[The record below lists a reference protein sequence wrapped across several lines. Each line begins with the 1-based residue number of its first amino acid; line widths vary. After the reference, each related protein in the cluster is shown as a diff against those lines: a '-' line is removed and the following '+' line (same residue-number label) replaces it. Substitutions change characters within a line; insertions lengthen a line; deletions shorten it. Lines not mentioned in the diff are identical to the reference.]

1 MFSQPILGI
10 WANVFSHICTLQC
23 FPQSSE
29 NLLCPTLWTAWGSLI
44 RLIPPRFLGR
54 FASSFLSL
62 VVFSFHNLDASA
74 IFPEKN
80 FSQILSDVN
89 GHEHVF
95 IDRIRKRHWYNLVY
109 DNTDVDVFY
118 FLDLVWKYYTG
129 IDTDMIDL
137 DQNKFLVHLVNRNFL
152 ITVERIQEVTQ
163 ISIPPQ
169 HTSLLAL
176 IDYMPLMGVWCAEL
190 DCGL

>member
-1 MFSQPILGI
+1 
-10 WANVFSHICTLQC
+10 
-23 FPQSSE
+23 
-29 NLLCPTLWTAWGSLI
+29 
-44 RLIPPRFLGR
+44 LGR

-118 FLDLVWKYYTG
+118 FLDLV
-129 IDTDMIDL
+129 
-137 DQNKFLVHLVNRNFL
+137 
-152 ITVERIQEVTQ
+152 
-163 ISIPPQ
+163 
-169 HTSLLAL
+169 
-176 IDYMPLMGVWCAEL
+176 
-190 DCGL
+190 